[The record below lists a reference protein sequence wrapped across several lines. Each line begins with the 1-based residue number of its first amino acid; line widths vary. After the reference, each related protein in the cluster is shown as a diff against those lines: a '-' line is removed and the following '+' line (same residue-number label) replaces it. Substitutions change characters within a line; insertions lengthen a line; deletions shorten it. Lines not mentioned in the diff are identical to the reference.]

1 MNAWIDAL
9 YKMAGR
15 KHRFIIGLMSGT
27 SLDGL
32 DIAYCRVTGS
42 GSETKVDLQAF
53 RTVPYEDTDRE
64 KIRKVF
70 AQKQVDLAYLTM
82 LNSYMGKLHAK
93 MVNRF
98 LFDHNIV
105 RSRVD
110 LIASHGQTVMHVPH
124 GNFDGTEL
132 NTTLQIGDGDHLA
145 VDTGI
150 ITVSDFRQKHVAAGG
165 EGAPLALYGDYLLFA
180 KKGEN
185 RILLNIGGIA
195 NFTFIPDDALPMHV
209 TVTDSGP
216 GNTIMD
222 AYMKKYFDM
231 LYDQDAALASQGAV
245 LPDLLSALRGH
256 TFFTIDF
263 PRTTG
268 PELFN
273 LNYLKDAL
281 DASGTGSANHADI
294 MCTLNRFTAESIAT
308 AIRAVTGERR
318 LKVYMSGGGASN
330 PLLVH
335 NLRQLLKNVTFEKT
349 DTLGVPAD
357 AKEAVLFAVLA
368 NETVSGRPVDF
379 GRKEMPSVTF
389 GKISFP
395 G

>member
-1 MNAWIDAL
+1 MNAWIDSL

-82 LNSYMGKLHAK
+82 LNSYLGKLHAK

-98 LFDHNIV
+98 IFDHNIV

-150 ITVSDFRQKHVAAGG
+150 ITLSDFRQKHVAAGG

-195 NFTFIPDDALPMHV
+195 NFTFIPDDGLPMHV

-245 LPDLLSALRGH
+245 LPDLLSVLRGH
-256 TFFTIDF
+256 TFFTLDF

-281 DASGTGSANHADI
+281 AASGTGSASHADI
-294 MCTLNRFTAESIAT
+294 MCTLNRFTAESVAT

>member
-15 KHRFIIGLMSGT
+15 KHQFIIGLMSGT

-82 LNSYMGKLHAK
+82 LNSYVGKLHAK

-124 GNFDGTEL
+124 GNFDGLEL

-256 TFFTIDF
+256 TFFTLDF

-281 DASGTGSANHADI
+281 AASGTGSANHADI

>member
-82 LNSYMGKLHAK
+82 LNSYVGKLHAK

-124 GNFDGTEL
+124 GNFDGLEL

-180 KKGEN
+180 KKDEN

-256 TFFTIDF
+256 TFFTLDF

-281 DASGTGSANHADI
+281 AASGTGSANHADI

-395 G
+395 W

>member
-82 LNSYMGKLHAK
+82 LNSYVGKLHAK

-124 GNFDGTEL
+124 GNFDGLEL

-256 TFFTIDF
+256 TFFTLDF

>member
-82 LNSYMGKLHAK
+82 LNSYLGKLHAK

-98 LFDHNIV
+98 IFDHNIV

-256 TFFTIDF
+256 TFFTLDF

-294 MCTLNRFTAESIAT
+294 MCTLNRFTAESVAT

>member
-82 LNSYMGKLHAK
+82 LNSYLGKLHAK

-124 GNFDGTEL
+124 GNFDGLEL

-256 TFFTIDF
+256 TFFTLDF

-281 DASGTGSANHADI
+281 AASGTGSANHADI
-294 MCTLNRFTAESIAT
+294 MCTLNRFTAESVAT

>member
-82 LNSYMGKLHAK
+82 LNSYVGKLHAK

-124 GNFDGTEL
+124 GNFDGLEL

-256 TFFTIDF
+256 TFFTLDF

-281 DASGTGSANHADI
+281 AASGTGSANHADI

-395 G
+395 W

>member
-82 LNSYMGKLHAK
+82 LNSYVGKLHAK

-124 GNFDGTEL
+124 GNFDGLEL

-256 TFFTIDF
+256 TFFTLDF

-281 DASGTGSANHADI
+281 AASGTGSANHADI